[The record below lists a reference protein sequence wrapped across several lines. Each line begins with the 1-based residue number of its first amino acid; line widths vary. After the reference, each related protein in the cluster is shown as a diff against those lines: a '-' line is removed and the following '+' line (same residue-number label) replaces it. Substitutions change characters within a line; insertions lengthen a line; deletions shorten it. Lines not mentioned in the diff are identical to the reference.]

1 MTRKRHSLSRV
12 LADLR
17 QAFLEGGIEP
27 LHQAHLAARS
37 RSFRYRLL
45 YGFANLLLPIN
56 PLFDIVKDIDRQVE
70 TLGIAAGSDAI
81 LRRLPIPW
89 EQRIASS
96 EARTCIQRTPVIVFG
111 KHGSVLTPLLVAAA
125 LDRTDAKMIGANY
138 IARLGPQIGAH
149 TFSVFVSTPLTV
161 RRAGREGLIPRL
173 LGWITSRLAPP
184 LERAEAK
191 ARNRAA
197 LDQATDYVLQGGA
210 LLIAPDPREPGGA
223 WRRGIG
229 VIIAS
234 LAHSGARACQ
244 IPLVPYR
251 IWNASI
257 SGIFHLLSRNPILRA
272 CGRRR
277 FRDPIRIEFGEPLR
291 ISDVVEET
299 GSDPAAITAHLE
311 QYYQA
316 LGY

>member
-1 MTRKRHSLSRV
+1 MAKRRRTLSQV

-17 QAFLEGGIEP
+17 QAFHEGGIEP
-27 LHQAHLAARS
+27 LHRAHLDARS
-37 RSFRYRLL
+37 QSFGYRYLF
-45 YGFANLLLPIN
+45 GFANLLLPIN

-70 TLGIAAGSDAI
+70 ALGIAAGSAVI
-81 LRRLPIPW
+81 LQRLPIPW

-96 EARTCIQRTPVIVFG
+96 YARACLGQAPVIVFG

-125 LDRTDAKMIGANY
+125 LDRADAKMIGANY
-138 IARLGPQIGAH
+138 IARLGPQIDAH
-149 TFSVFVSTPLTV
+149 TFSVYVSTPLTV

-173 LGWITSRLAPP
+173 LGWIASRLAPP
-184 LERAEAK
+184 LERDEAK
-191 ARNRAA
+191 ARNREA
-197 LDQATDYVLQGGA
+197 LKQATHHVRQGGA

-223 WRRGIG
+223 WRKGIG

-234 LAHSGARACQ
+234 LAQDGEQPCQ

-277 FRDPIRIEFGEPLR
+277 FRDPIRIEFSEPLR
-291 ISDVVEET
+291 IGDVVENT
-299 GSDPAAITAHLE
+299 GLDPAAITAYLE
-311 QYYQA
+311 EHYRA

>member
-1 MTRKRHSLSRV
+1 MVKHRRALSRV
-12 LADLR
+12 FADLR
-17 QAFLEGGIEP
+17 QAFHEGGIEP
-27 LHQAHLAARS
+27 LHRAHLAARS
-37 RSFRYRLL
+37 QSFGYRCL

-70 TLGIAAGSDAI
+70 TLGIAAGSTAI
-81 LRRLPIPW
+81 LQRLPIPW
-89 EQRIASS
+89 EQKIASS
-96 EARTCIQRTPVIVFG
+96 EARDCIRRAPVIVFG

-138 IARLGPQIGAH
+138 IARLGPQIEAH
-149 TFSVFVSTPLTV
+149 TFSVYVSTPLTV

-197 LDQATDYVLQGGA
+197 LRQATDHVRQGGA

-223 WRRGIG
+223 WRPGIG

-234 LAHSGARACQ
+234 LAQDGPQPCP

-257 SGIFHLLSRNPILRA
+257 SGIFHLLSRNPVLRA

-277 FRDPIRIEFGEPLR
+277 FRDPIRIEFGEPLA
-291 ISDVVEET
+291 IGEVVKKT
-299 GSDPAAITAHLE
+299 GLDPAAITAYLE
-311 QYYQA
+311 GHYQA